1 MIRVALP
8 ALTTL
13 IAVASLVGLAGWN
26 KSSEAQGPLTLTE
39 REMPLGTQ
47 LVSIDDGD
55 GLQLPIV
62 FQWRANP
69 LDTLNWLPE
78 SKLRALGFPLNVPPG
93 DPNALQIYA
102 DLPPRLAWIVLEYDG
117 PAWKEIERRR
127 QVQRQDLRDR
137 NADSRLVP
145 VDAGLDATALR
156 NQYSKGH
163 LIVRGVIAINFLG
176 PSSGGPLLY
185 GSLRELVP
193 SMVTVPRQYVPTLV
207 GLAPVS
213 VPPSLPDAPRPE
225 LVPRYEVEVGVGRI
239 GIPFIKGIR
248 RLDEGR

>member
-1 MIRVALP
+1 VP

-47 LVSIDDGD
+47 LVSSDDGD

-78 SKLRALGFPLNVPPG
+78 PKLRALGFPLSVPVG

-102 DLPPRLAWIVLEYDG
+102 DLPPRMAWIALEYDG

-127 QVQRQDLRDR
+127 LVQRQDLRDR

-145 VDAGLDATALR
+145 VDAGLDAAALR

-193 SMVTVPRQYVPTLV
+193 AVVTVPRHHVPTLV
-207 GLAPVS
+207 GLAPFS
-213 VPPSLPDAPRPE
+213 APPSLPDAPRPE
-225 LVPRYEVEVGVGRI
+225 LVPRYEVEIGVGRI

-248 RLDEGR
+248 RVD